1 MLLERRCPGCG
12 RAWRAAGR
20 SPLRGVCAACVRA
33 FPRPGPAS
41 VVGVDEVIA
50 LWSYR
55 EPVDRVILAT
65 KAGGRHDLLG
75 VLGRELARA
84 IEPALGSSP
93 ILTWVPASPTGR
105 RRRGFD
111 QGRVLAA
118 AAGRRLGVPHRPALT
133 RRGGAQRGRTRSGR
147 LGGPRVHLRPDWPCG
162 HRGQI
167 IVVDDVLTT
176 GSSLATAAAELRSGA
191 SSSELIAAVIAV
203 RS

>member
-12 RAWRAAGR
+12 RPWRAAGR

-33 FPRPGPAS
+33 FVQPGPAS

-55 EPVDRVILAT
+55 DPVDRVILAT

-75 VLGRELARA
+75 ALGRELARA
-84 IEPALGSSP
+84 IEPSLGSAP
-93 ILTWVPASPTGR
+93 ILTWVPASPAGR

-118 AAGRRLGVPHRPALT
+118 AVGRRLGVPHRPSLT
-133 RRGGAQRGRTRSGR
+133 RGGGAQHGRTRSGR
-147 LGGPRVHLRPDWPCG
+147 LGGPRVQLRPDWPLD

-167 IVVDDVLTT
+167 IVIDDVLTT
-176 GSSLATAAAELRSGA
+176 GSSLATAAAAIRSGA
-191 SSSELIAAVIAV
+191 SPGLIAAVIAV
-203 RS
+203 RT